1 MCEVKIATFL
11 FLFAHFILVVNG
23 WAPQTQHIRHCGAA
37 TNYVFS
43 RNIHHSQACRNRYPS
58 TIELRNALKSDQDV
72 ETLAAASS
80 ALEKTFGS
88 LWFDNPE
95 ACAQARN
102 DFPDLSSYSDTEL
115 KDALVVDSTSAEEG
129 KPRNIVDVFLKTPLG
144 PVILINVIAWQ
155 TNFSWCDT
163 PFGAEGACPPL

>member
-1 MCEVKIATFL
+1 ML
-11 FLFAHFILVVNG
+11 
-23 WAPQTQHIRHCGAA
+23 Q
-37 TNYVFS
+37 
-43 RNIHHSQACRNRYPS
+43 QAVCC
-58 TIELRNALKSDQDV
+58 K
-72 ETLAAASS
+72 
-80 ALEKTFGS
+80 KTFGS

-95 ACAQARN
+95 ACAQARYG
-102 DFPDLSSYSDTEL
+102 FRDLLSYSDVEL
-115 KDALVVDSTSAEEG
+115 KDALVVDSASVEEG